1 MLLQAANS
9 FPKDIANKVRSDES
23 LIPKG
28 DKKAMQRVM
37 PFLQF
42 VAAEVRARP
51 PRSGM
56 RLMILH
62 ITCASTSGMR
72 YEGPRQYIDLCASG
86 AWLYQV
92 KERGEDAMALSMA
105 FDEVA
110 VLTENL
116 PFIVGS
122 LEVPEVVIL
131 STKEVDDS
139 NKEDVDAASKASPG
153 KPTMLFT
160 WEAVPAA
167 K

>member
-9 FPKDIANKVRSDES
+9 FPKDIANKVRGDES

-42 VAAEVRARP
+42 VANEVCARLVWNTLRFCISHERA
-51 PRSGM
+51 
-56 RLMILH
+56 LLI
-62 ITCASTSGMR
+62 CAIQVNSLNYAHPVCGC
-72 YEGPRQYIDLCASG
+72 I
-86 AWLYQV
+86 QV
-92 KERGEDAMALSMA
+92 KDRGEDAMALSMA

-131 STKEVDDS
+131 STKQVDDS

-160 WEAVPAA
+160 WEAVPEA